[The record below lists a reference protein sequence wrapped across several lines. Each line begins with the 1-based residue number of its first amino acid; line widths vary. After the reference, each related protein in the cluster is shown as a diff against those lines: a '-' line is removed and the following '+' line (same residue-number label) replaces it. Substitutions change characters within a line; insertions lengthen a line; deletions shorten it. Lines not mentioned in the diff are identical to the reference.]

1 MTDSSNRRNA
11 QGGSLLSL
19 APQPP
24 KAAGSLLTF
33 PADSARSDQTTE
45 PARPKP
51 APRAPKPR
59 TKAAPRK
66 EAPAPAAPSDDE
78 LSLVERLFSRSK
90 PSPKKGD
97 AGPAAAPADKDIA
110 HSMDRVEAILRSQQA
125 EMSRL
130 SSEVAT
136 AAHQPSA
143 PVAPVHAARDY
154 QAVDDAWRPLID
166 PVKVV
171 NGVLDAKGLILALT
185 LLGGLLGGVVAYAI
199 PKEYAA
205 TAEVLIDPRDLKI
218 GERPLTEVNGLP
230 SDSTIAL
237 VENQVRVM
245 TSGVVLNKVV
255 EKLNLENDPDFNGK
269 GFDLNPINLV
279 RGLLTR
285 SDGADD
291 AARRRAETVTALAES
306 LKVER
311 TGRTFVVLVTAKT
324 PHAETSA
331 KIANTMIKEYI
342 AISGDM
348 QSDSAG
354 RANKEV
360 VAQLDRLR
368 KELEVAEQ
376 KVEKYRAENDLVGAQ
391 GRLISEDEIF
401 KLNDQLAA
409 ARARTIEL
417 NARAESARNM
427 SVDAVVGGAI
437 PEVAASSIISEL
449 RAQYA
454 AAKQE
459 MDRLAV
465 RIGPRHPAYQ
475 SAQAQVSA
483 LQNQISAELKR
494 VSASVQTELKRSVQ
508 LEQDLAARLAQLKV
522 RQGDVSSEMVT
533 LRDLE
538 RDAQAK
544 RSVYEA
550 YLLRANETSEQQQ
563 INSANVSIISE
574 ATPPIKPAGI
584 SRVIIAAAG
593 AFLGLMSGI
602 GFGAMRGAYG
612 SLQDTAG
619 GWRTGSG
626 APAGE
631 PAPRG
636 PAAARRPEDE
646 FDDIEDDSMNPY
658 YPPHGY
664 APYPQPHGQAQQPAW
679 PQPQAAY
686 PQQPMPPAYPPQMQY
701 PQQQPVYPPQAPQA
715 AYPSPPPYQPQPY
728 PQQAWPQSWP
738 PAAVPAPQPVY
749 AQPAPQP
756 QAYAPQP
763 QYPAY
768 AAPYAP
774 PAPEPAA
781 GLSAISETVR
791 EFRDAVRELTETRL
805 RRRYF

>member
-1 MTDSSNRRNA
+1 
-11 QGGSLLSL
+11 
-19 APQPP
+19 
-24 KAAGSLLTF
+24 
-33 PADSARSDQTTE
+33 
-45 PARPKP
+45 
-51 APRAPKPR
+51 
-59 TKAAPRK
+59 
-66 EAPAPAAPSDDE
+66 
-78 LSLVERLFSRSK
+78 
-90 PSPKKGD
+90 
-97 AGPAAAPADKDIA
+97 
-110 HSMDRVEAILRSQQA
+110 
-125 EMSRL
+125 
-130 SSEVAT
+130 
-136 AAHQPSA
+136 
-143 PVAPVHAARDY
+143 
-154 QAVDDAWRPLID
+154 
-166 PVKVV
+166 
-171 NGVLDAKGLILALT
+171 
-185 LLGGLLGGVVAYAI
+185 
-199 PKEYAA
+199 
-205 TAEVLIDPRDLKI
+205 
-218 GERPLTEVNGLP
+218 
-230 SDSTIAL
+230 
-237 VENQVRVM
+237 
-245 TSGVVLNKVV
+245 
-255 EKLNLENDPDFNGK
+255 
-269 GFDLNPINLV
+269 
-279 RGLLTR
+279 
-285 SDGADD
+285 
-291 AARRRAETVTALAES
+291 
-306 LKVER
+306 
-311 TGRTFVVLVTAKT
+311 
-324 PHAETSA
+324 
-331 KIANTMIKEYI
+331 
-342 AISGDM
+342 
-348 QSDSAG
+348 
-354 RANKEV
+354 
-360 VAQLDRLR
+360 
-368 KELEVAEQ
+368 
-376 KVEKYRAENDLVGAQ
+376 EKYRAENDLVGAQ

-664 APYPQPHGQAQQPAW
+664 APYPQPHGQAQQPA
-679 PQPQAAY
+679 
-686 PQQPMPPAYPPQMQY
+686 
-701 PQQQPVYPPQAPQA
+701 
-715 AYPSPPPYQPQPY
+715 
-728 PQQAWPQSWP
+728 
-738 PAAVPAPQPVY
+738 
-749 AQPAPQP
+749 
-756 QAYAPQP
+756 
-763 QYPAY
+763 
-768 AAPYAP
+768 
-774 PAPEPAA
+774 
-781 GLSAISETVR
+781 
-791 EFRDAVRELTETRL
+791 
-805 RRRYF
+805 